1 MCRRGVLCA
10 QLFVFM
16 VSLLMI
22 TTPLFAE
29 KVWRVGYLEAGS
41 YWCYTAS
48 KNALF
53 RSLSD
58 TRLMRRMNWH
68 ERVELV
74 KDADFSPGWD
84 NPEGIQR
91 AAEELVQRED
101 LDILFV
107 AGTTATQ
114 AVLEAN
120 RKSVLKK
127 PIVSFAVADAVRAGF
142 VESETDSGVD
152 NFTVRI
158 VPERFKRM
166 FEIFHEAVGFQRLGI
181 MYRNTNNGIRIS
193 RVEDA
198 RAVAAAEGFEV
209 VEYSGISREES
220 VDECRKGIEFL
231 LSEDIDAFFISP
243 LQCFEWEEGNVGELL
258 HLLAEKKVPTFA
270 RDGRAYIRSGALMGF
285 SATNYSGRGIFL
297 AENVVR
303 ILRGEPP
310 RSLPM
315 VDNVVPKIVLN
326 LAVAEEVGYDPPLE
340 LLAASYEVFQ
350 EVLAPVKKCVT
361 R

>member
-1 MCRRGVLCA
+1 MCRRGVRCA
-10 QLFVFM
+10 QLIVLM
-16 VSLLMI
+16 LSLVVI
-22 TTPLFAE
+22 STPAFAE
-29 KVWRVGYLEAGS
+29 KVWKVGYIEGGS
-41 YWCYTAS
+41 FWGYTAS
-48 KNALF
+48 KKALF

-68 ERVELV
+68 DRVELV

-84 NPEGIQR
+84 NLDGLQR
-91 AAEELVQRED
+91 SAEELVHRED
-101 LDILFV
+101 LDIIFV
-107 AGTTATQ
+107 AGTTATK

-120 RKSVLKK
+120 KKSVLKK
-127 PIVSFAVADAVRAGF
+127 PIVSFAVSDPVRAGF
-142 VESETDSGVD
+142 VVSETDSGID

-158 VPERFKRM
+158 VPEQFKRM
-166 FEIFHEAVGFQRLGI
+166 FEIFHEAVGFRKLGI
-181 MYRNTNNGIRIS
+181 MYRNTNNGIRLS
-193 RVEDA
+193 KVEDA
-198 RAVAAAEGFEV
+198 RAVAAVEGFEL
-209 VEYSGISREES
+209 VEYSGISRANGI
-220 VDECRKGIEFL
+220 DECRKGIEYL
-231 LSEDIDAFFISP
+231 LSEDIDAFFISSS
-243 LQCFEWEEGNVGELL
+243 QCFEWDKGNVEELL
-258 HLLAEKKVPTFA
+258 QMLAEKKVPTFA

-285 SATNYSGRGIFL
+285 SSTNYSERGRFL

-303 ILRGEPP
+303 IFRGEKP

-350 EVLAPVKKCVT
+350 EVQTPVKKSLT

>member
-1 MCRRGVLCA
+1 MFRRGVQCA
-10 QLFVFM
+10 QLIVFM
-16 VSLLMI
+16 LSSIMVA
-22 TTPLFAE
+22 TPAFAE
-29 KVWRVGYLEAGS
+29 KVWRAGYLEAGS

-48 KNALF
+48 KKALF
-53 RSLSD
+53 RSLRD

-68 ERVELV
+68 DRVELV

-84 NPEGIQR
+84 NLEEIQR
-91 AAEELVQRED
+91 SAEELVQRED

-114 AVLEAN
+114 AILEAN
-120 RKSVLKK
+120 KKSVFKK
-127 PIVSFAVADAVRAGF
+127 PIVSFAVADAVRAGL
-142 VESETDSGVD
+142 VVSEADSGVD

-166 FEIFHEAVGFQRLGI
+166 FEIFHEAVGFRKLGI
-181 MYRNTNNGIRIS
+181 MYRNTNNGIRVS

-198 RAVAAAEGFEV
+198 RAVAAAEGFQL
-209 VEYSGISREES
+209 VEYSGISRADG
-220 VDECRKGIEFL
+220 VDECRKGIEYL
-231 LSEDIDAFFISP
+231 LSENIDAFFISP
-243 LQCFEWEEGNVGELL
+243 LQCFEWDKGNVGELL
-258 HLLAEKKVPTFA
+258 HMLAEKKVPTFA

-285 SATNYSGRGIFL
+285 SSTNYSGRGIFL

-303 ILRGEPP
+303 ILRGEQP

-350 EVLAPVKKCVT
+350 EVLNPVKKSLT